1 MIRRLVLL
9 LLIIFAAGELVG
21 PNAEVLGA
29 SAREL
34 LTELSVKAET
44 EFPYERNSQFGNF
57 LTGND
62 DRCSTRIEVL
72 LQERISGKTFGK
84 DSCQIAGIWNSPYD
98 DRTTW
103 DASDLEIDHQV
114 PLKEAW
120 DSGATEWSDVR
131 RQAFMNDLA
140 FWGSLTA
147 VSNSV
152 NESKRAD
159 EPGQWMPSNTSYR
172 CRYLALWIAVKWRW
186 DLSIDESEL
195 AVLNTQLIRCSDK
208 SLMVPDLQ
216 KAAKS
221 PTNQSGQ
228 VVNSNSSKDIRFK
241 NCQEVLEAGL
251 GPYSKEDPEFSW
263 YTDRDADGLVCEN

>member
-1 MIRRLVLL
+1 MIRRLMLL

-21 PNAEVLGA
+21 PNAAVLGA

-44 EFPYERNSQFGNF
+44 EFPYDRNSQFGNF

-84 DSCQIAGIWNSPYD
+84 DSCQVAGIWNSPYD

-120 DSGATEWSDVR
+120 DSGATEWSDAR

-147 VSNSV
+147 VSNSI
-152 NESKRAD
+152 NGSKGAD
-159 EPGQWMPSNTSYR
+159 EPGQWMPPNSHFR

-195 AVLNTQLIRCSDK
+195 AVLTTQLIRCSDK
-208 SLMVPDLQ
+208 SLMVPDLE

-221 PTNQSGQ
+221 PTIKPSQLGDSA
-228 VVNSNSSKDIRFK
+228 SSIDIRLN

-263 YTDRDADGLVCEN
+263 YTDGDADGIACER

>member
-1 MIRRLVLL
+1 MTRRLVLL

-34 LTELSVKAET
+34 LTELSVKEET
-44 EFPYERNSQFGNF
+44 DLPFDRNAQFGYF
-57 LTGND
+57 LAGNG

-72 LQERISGKTFGK
+72 LQERISGKTFGN
-84 DSCQIAGIWNSPYD
+84 DSCQVAGIWNSPYD
-98 DRTTW
+98 DRMTW
-103 DASDLEIDHQV
+103 DASDLQIDHQV

-120 DSGATEWSDVR
+120 DSGATEWSDER
-131 RQAFMNDLA
+131 RQAFTNDLA

-147 VSNSV
+147 VSKSINW
-152 NESKRAD
+152 SKGAD
-159 EPGQWMPSNTSYR
+159 EPGQWMPPNSDFR

-195 AVLNTQLIRCSDK
+195 VVLTDQSKQCSDK
-208 SLMVPDLQ
+208 SLMVPDLE

-221 PTNQSGQ
+221 PTNQSDQLGD
-228 VVNSNSSKDIRFK
+228 SDLSIDIRLK
-241 NCQEVLEAGL
+241 NCQEVLDAGL
-251 GPYSKEDPEFSW
+251 GPYSKEDSEYSW
-263 YTDRDADGLVCEN
+263 YTDGDADGLVCDS

>member
-84 DSCQIAGIWNSPYD
+84 DSCQVAGIWNSPYD

-159 EPGQWMPSNTSYR
+159 EPGQWMPPNSDFR
-172 CRYLALWIAVKWRW
+172 CRYLALWVAVKWRW
-186 DLSIDESEL
+186 DLSVDESEL
-195 AVLNTQLIRCSDK
+195 VVLTDQLKQCSDK
-208 SLMVPDLQ
+208 SLMVPDLE
-216 KAAKS
+216 KATKT
-221 PTNQSGQ
+221 PTGQ
-228 VVNSNSSKDIRFK
+228 TEPNLNPNSSIDSRFK
-241 NCQEVLEAGL
+241 SCEEVLEAGL
-251 GPYSKEDPEFSW
+251 GPYSKEDPEYSW
-263 YTDRDADGLVCEN
+263 YTDGDADGIVCDR

>member
-84 DSCQIAGIWNSPYD
+84 DSCQVAGIWNSPYD

-103 DASDLEIDHQV
+103 DASDLQIDHQV

-120 DSGATEWSDVR
+120 DSGAIEWSDER
-131 RQAFMNDLA
+131 RQAFTNDLA

-152 NESKRAD
+152 NESKRAE
-159 EPGQWMPSNTSYR
+159 EPGQWMPPNSDFR

-186 DLSIDESEL
+186 DLSVDEAEL
-195 AVLNTQLIRCSDK
+195 VVLTSQLNRCSDK
-208 SLMVPDLQ
+208 SLTVPDLQ
-216 KAAKS
+216 KAAKL
-221 PTNQSGQ
+221 PTIKPSQLGDSDA
-228 VVNSNSSKDIRFK
+228 SIDIHLN

-251 GPYSKEDPEFSW
+251 GPYSKEDSEYSW
-263 YTDRDADGLVCEN
+263 YTDGDADGVVCER